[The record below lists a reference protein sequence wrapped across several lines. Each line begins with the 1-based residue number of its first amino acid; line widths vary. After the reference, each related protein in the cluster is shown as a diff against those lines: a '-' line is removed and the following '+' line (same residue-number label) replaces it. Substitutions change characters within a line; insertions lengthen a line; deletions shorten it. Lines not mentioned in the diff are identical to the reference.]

1 MVTFETRSGKLH
13 HIWTGRPLSSGPASA
28 PRLLKPKL
36 SALQASGHNDVCVLV
51 GLSEMEAVPLTLE
64 FSTIVLNLL
73 EKQTFSCRNEK
84 ALHACTYDV
93 CVAGMWC
100 LFCY

>member
-1 MVTFETRSGKLH
+1 MVTFETRSGKL
-13 HIWTGRPLSSGPASA
+13 HIWTGRPLSSGPAA

-36 SALQASGHNDVCVLV
+36 SALQASGHNDVCDILV

-64 FSTIVLNLL
+64 FSTIVLDLL

-84 ALHACTYDV
+84 TLHACTYV
-93 CVAGMWC
+93 
-100 LFCY
+100 